1 MSRILLTQASRHV
14 WSRLTFDV
22 SPRKPEGV
30 ISSRYMIRPLQKIM
44 KAASRVIHV
53 GDFGVLRDSTIS
65 RFVSSG
71 SCVMHVGD
79 FTPQIDFRVYALP
92 MRDRFGIPFQV
103 RTTANQAAK
112 KRANIK
118 GCSEG

>member
-1 MSRILLTQASRHV
+1 
-14 WSRLTFDV
+14 
-22 SPRKPEGV
+22 
-30 ISSRYMIRPLQKIM
+30 M

-92 MRDRFGIPFQV
+92 MRDRFGIPFPV

-112 KRANIK
+112 KRANKTRMATPTSFFFSSMPPRNSNINPAFNAAPR
-118 GCSEG
+118 